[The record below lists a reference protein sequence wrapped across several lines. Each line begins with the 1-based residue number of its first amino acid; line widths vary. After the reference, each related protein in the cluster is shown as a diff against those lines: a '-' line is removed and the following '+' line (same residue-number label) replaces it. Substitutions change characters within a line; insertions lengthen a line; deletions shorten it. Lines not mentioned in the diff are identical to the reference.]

1 MLIMGMRPIHF
12 DLGLEDEALEETVEE
27 EESSEEDNGSP
38 LPKRAKTEDEESDSD
53 GFNGPTPTKEQ
64 MDKYYAYQNHV
75 QKYHG
80 FHVDMS
86 LWPEG
91 VAIIGGIEAMDIEN
105 DATLK
110 ADVHEAARRAIKMHK
125 TQNPKSPELELVR
138 VIRANTNCY
147 VLFITMVV
155 RDVDSGKEA
164 NYQAAANYA
173 ARKDGSEIFRFFF
186 LRPEPKHHRVE
197 EGVSTF

>member
-1 MLIMGMRPIHF
+1 MLIMGMCPIHF
-12 DLGLEDEALEETVEE
+12 DLGLEDEAAEAVEE
-27 EESSEEDNGSP
+27 EESSEEDDGSP
-38 LPKRAKTEDEESDSD
+38 LPKRAKTEDEESD
-53 GFNGPTPTKEQ
+53 GFIGPTPTKEQ
-64 MDKYYAYQNHV
+64 MDKYYAYQDHV

-110 ADVHEAARRAIKMHK
+110 ADVYEAARRAIKMHK
-125 TQNPKSPELELVR
+125 TQNPESPELELVR

-155 RDVDSGKEA
+155 RDVASGKEA

>member
-1 MLIMGMRPIHF
+1 MLNMGMLPIHF
-12 DLGLEDEALEETVEE
+12 DLGLEDEAETEAVEE
-27 EESSEEDNGSP
+27 EESSEEDDGSP

-53 GFNGPTPTKEQ
+53 GFGGPTLTEEQ
-64 MDKYYAYQNHV
+64 MGKYYAYQDHV
-75 QKYHG
+75 RKYHG

-91 VAIIGGIEAMDIEN
+91 VGIFGGIQPMDIEN

-125 TQNPKSPELELVR
+125 TQNPESPELELVR
-138 VIRANTNCY
+138 VIRANTSGY
-147 VLFITMVV
+147 VLYITMAVK
-155 RDVDSGKEA
+155 DVDSEKEA
-164 NYQAAANYA
+164 NYQVLANYWV
-173 ARKDGSEIFRFFF
+173 RKDGSDYFRLFF

-197 EGVSTF
+197 EVVSTF